1 MHLGISFVNIFLYS
15 EIKMTKAV
23 LIHEIKD
30 RYEEIELDIEPSKNE
45 IFKLLGGR
53 GTFIGQWPEIDV
65 VIMKAEQGM
74 IENDNIL
81 PFPFHGEEVRGKIL
95 LIRMDENSEPQDF
108 TLEEYLSFGTRDER
122 ILV

>member
-1 MHLGISFVNIFLYS
+1 
-15 EIKMTKAV
+15 MTKAV

-81 PFPFHGEEVRGKIL
+81 PFPFMVKKCGVRYYSYAWTKIRNHKIL
-95 LIRMDENSEPQDF
+95 H
-108 TLEEYLSFGTRDER
+108 
-122 ILV
+122 

>member
-1 MHLGISFVNIFLYS
+1 
-15 EIKMTKAV
+15 MTKAV

-81 PFPFHGEEVRGKIL
+81 PSPFHGEEVRGKIL

-108 TLEEYLSFGTRDER
+108 TLDEYLSFGTRDER